1 MRISDWSSDVCSSDL
16 DRPARPCRT
25 LGLERE
31 AFAPAIAFG
40 GIAGRKPQLD
50 LRQRVAATGPAGE
63 GIGFGTPSR
72 GKTQT
77 PHARMR
83 ASRLIGSDRHRL
95 ADRAGGGRPTA
106 GGGVDL
112 RVISVGSPRP
122 LDLRP

>member
-1 MRISDWSSDVCSSDL
+1 MTRRGRAGLLVAMRADRIIAAAQRVRTGRRAAKTGRRFAGQTGR

-63 GIGFGTPSR
+63 GIGFG
-72 GKTQT
+72 
-77 PHARMR
+77 
-83 ASRLIGSDRHRL
+83 GSEERRV
-95 ADRAGGGRPTA
+95 GE
-106 GGGVDL
+106 GGV
-112 RVISVGSPRP
+112 RTWRFRGGP
-122 LDLRP
+122 